1 MMNCVKGSA
10 SAVKGLRPEG
20 AFTSVLEDKPC
31 GMTLDTSPLAGGT
44 LDSTSSVG
52 LEAGED
58 IVTQSKTREKKR
70 GRECILRGKIGL
82 YLCCF

>member
-1 MMNCVKGSA
+1 
-10 SAVKGLRPEG
+10 
-20 AFTSVLEDKPC
+20 
-31 GMTLDTSPLAGGT
+31 MTLDTSPLAGGT